1 MDAIT
6 GLRYCLFITHH
17 LYQGSVRKRTGDG
30 LVVEGHQL
38 GCEPFECDQ
47 FVRTDVVL
55 FILGETVNEDGP
67 YTCPEYNQRPK
78 SARLPLAKPRNPLF
92 DDAAAKIRGD

>member
-1 MDAIT
+1 MALSSKAIN
-6 GLRYCLFITHH
+6 
-17 LYQGSVRKRTGDG
+17 SD
-30 LVVEGHQL
+30 
-38 GCEPFECDQ
+38 EPFEGNQ
-47 FVRTDVVL
+47 LVRTDVAL